1 MMALWASVAPCYD
14 ILMILVVNCVKR
26 KKAVDFEQQLASL
39 EGLVESLESGELSL
53 EESLKSFEQGIKVAR
68 DCQAALKAAE
78 QKVEVL
84 TRQGDELVSLP
95 FEDNDLG
102 S

>member
-1 MMALWASVAPCYD
+1 MS
-14 ILMILVVNCVKR
+14 KE

-53 EESLKSFEQGIKVAR
+53 EESLKSFEQGIKLAR
-68 DCQAALKAAE
+68 DCQAALKNAE

-84 TRQGDELVSLP
+84 MRQDDKLVSQP
-95 FEDNDLG
+95 FEG
-102 S
+102 QE

>member
-1 MMALWASVAPCYD
+1 VSKD
-14 ILMILVVNCVKR
+14 

-68 DCQAALKAAE
+68 DCQAALKSAE

-84 TRQGDELVSLP
+84 MRQGDELVSQP
-95 FEDNDLG
+95 FEDNEL
-102 S
+102 SS

>member
-1 MMALWASVAPCYD
+1 MS
-14 ILMILVVNCVKR
+14 KE

-68 DCQAALKAAE
+68 DCQAALKSAE

-84 TRQGDELVSLP
+84 MRQGDELASQP
-95 FEDNDLG
+95 FEDNEL
-102 S
+102 SS

>member
-1 MMALWASVAPCYD
+1 MSKD
-14 ILMILVVNCVKR
+14 

-39 EGLVESLESGELSL
+39 EGLVNSLESGELSL

-68 DCQAALKAAE
+68 DCQAALRSAE

-84 TRQGDELVSLP
+84 MRQGDELVSQP
-95 FEDNDLG
+95 FEDNEI
-102 S
+102 SS

>member
-1 MMALWASVAPCYD
+1 VSEE
-14 ILMILVVNCVKR
+14 

-39 EGLVESLESGELSL
+39 EGLVESLESGELNL

-68 DCQAALKAAE
+68 DCQAALKSAE

-84 TRQGDELVSLP
+84 MRQGDELVSQP
-95 FEDNDLG
+95 FEDQE
-102 S
+102 

>member
-1 MMALWASVAPCYD
+1 MS
-14 ILMILVVNCVKR
+14 KE

-68 DCQAALKAAE
+68 DCQAALKSAE

-84 TRQGDELVSLP
+84 MRQGDELVSQP
-95 FEDNDLG
+95 FEG
-102 S
+102 QE

>member
-1 MMALWASVAPCYD
+1 MSKD
-14 ILMILVVNCVKR
+14 

-68 DCQAALKAAE
+68 DCQAALKTAE

-84 TRQGDELVSLP
+84 MRQGDELVSQP
-95 FEDNDLG
+95 FEDNEF
-102 S
+102 SS